1 MLVFLGFDLPDD
13 LVHVCMIPTELL
25 ALFKTPVVLN
35 ILDGPRLDE
44 TLFQFAEL
52 NKWISSV

>member
-13 LVHVCMIPTELL
+13 LVHVCMMELL